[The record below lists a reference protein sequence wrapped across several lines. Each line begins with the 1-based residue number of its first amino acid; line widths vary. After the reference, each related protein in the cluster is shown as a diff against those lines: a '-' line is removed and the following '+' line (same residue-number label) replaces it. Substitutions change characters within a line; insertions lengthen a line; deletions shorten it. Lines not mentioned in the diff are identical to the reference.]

1 MYKHTVGFIKPFI
14 IFKVIHFLS
23 LIINTLHANQI
34 LNAVLGNNQ
43 GLLFWVR
50 KNVLVKMIDSKGFPP
65 LGLVQL
71 LDHLTSA
78 IVYICTSLWF
88 YTNLSI

>member
-1 MYKHTVGFIKPFI
+1 MTGVALISTVCVYKHTVGFIKPFI

-50 KNVLVKMIDSKGFPP
+50 KNVLVKMIDIQRGS
-65 LGLVQL
+65 
-71 LDHLTSA
+71 HLW
-78 IVYICTSLWF
+78 VWF
-88 YTNLSI
+88 SY